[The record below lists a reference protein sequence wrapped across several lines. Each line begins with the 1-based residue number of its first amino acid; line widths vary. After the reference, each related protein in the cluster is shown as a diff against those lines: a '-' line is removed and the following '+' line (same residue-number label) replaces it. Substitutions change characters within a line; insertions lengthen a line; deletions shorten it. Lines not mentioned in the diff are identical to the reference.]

1 MSKID
6 EKTPVPFSVMSGE
19 GESFVVGEKSYTVKP
34 MLVGDALK
42 FAEDGLFIDVQ
53 LFNLGNKKAKAKLDE
68 YLSRYCIDENNESMS
83 IEKITTDNWNL
94 VHLKQFVKKLV
105 DISG

>member
-6 EKTPVPFSVMSGE
+6 GKTPIPFSVMSGD
-19 GESFVVGEKSYTVKP
+19 GESFGVGEKSYTVKP

-68 YLSRYCIDENNESMS
+68 YLSRYCTDENNEPMS
-83 IEKITTDNWNL
+83 IEKITADNWNV

>member
-1 MSKID
+1 MGNVT
-6 EKTPVPFSVMSGE
+6 EKTPIPFSVMSGE

>member
-1 MSKID
+1 MSND
-6 EKTPVPFSVMSGE
+6 EKNPVPFSVMSGD
-19 GESFVVGEKSYTVKP
+19 GEPFVVEEKSYTVKP

-53 LFNLGNKKAKAKLDE
+53 LFNLGNKKARAKLDS
-68 YLSRYCIDENNESMS
+68 YLTEYCINENGEPMS
-83 IEKITTDNWNL
+83 IEKIVTDNWNV